1 MKTYK
6 VLKNFQDSQN
16 NLSLHKVGEDVT
28 LSDKRGNELAERG
41 FIALK
46 DDDVIEKLKAQG
58 FVESE
63 EINEADFKE
72 SAPKTAPK
80 TPKVKTAKTV
90 SVTKE
95 EKEFGA
101 EQ

>member
-58 FVESE
+58 YVESE
-63 EINEADFKE
+63 EVNESDFKATE
-72 SAPKTAPK
+72 PK
-80 TPKVKTAKTV
+80 TPKAKAKTAKTV